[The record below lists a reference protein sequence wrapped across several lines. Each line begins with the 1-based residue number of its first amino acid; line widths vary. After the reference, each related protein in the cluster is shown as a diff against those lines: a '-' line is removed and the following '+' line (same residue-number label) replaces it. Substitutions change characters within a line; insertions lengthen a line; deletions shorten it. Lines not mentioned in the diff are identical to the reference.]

1 MLKKNTN
8 KLMSALS
15 ILEKIYRI
23 NPKNTAAIELNL
35 EILKILKNKKLIEA
49 KIERLKK
56 EKFLKENEL
65 NLILKKMDL

>member
-1 MLKKNTN
+1 M
-8 KLMSALS
+8 LS

-65 NLILKKMDL
+65 NSILKKMDL

>member
-1 MLKKNTN
+1 
-8 KLMSALS
+8 MSALS

-35 EILKILKNKKLIEA
+35 EILKILKNKKKLIEA

>member
-1 MLKKNTN
+1 
-8 KLMSALS
+8 MSALS